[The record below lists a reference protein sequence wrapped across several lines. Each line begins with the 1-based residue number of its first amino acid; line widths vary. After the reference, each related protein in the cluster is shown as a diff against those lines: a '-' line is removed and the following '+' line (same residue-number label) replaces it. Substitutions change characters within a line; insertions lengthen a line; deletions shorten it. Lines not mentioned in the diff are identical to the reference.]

1 VAELEPLLPYSSW
14 ALRDLSNDL
23 AQDAQALG
31 TAGSDVSSA
40 WSSMVFEG
48 PAGDRVH
55 SGLSATAKGLTAA
68 AQQLQG
74 ASAALATAA
83 TWVDEQNAAIER
95 HNREVLA
102 HMPAMQRKLVLE
114 NS

>member
-1 VAELEPLLPYSSW
+1 VADLEPLLPYDSS
-14 ALRDLSNDL
+14 ALRALSGDLS
-23 AQDAQALG
+23 QDAQALG
-31 TAGSDVSSA
+31 TAGSDVSAA

-55 SGLSATAKGLTAA
+55 SGLTATAKGLTDA
-68 AQQLQG
+68 AQRLQG
-74 ASAALATAA
+74 AAAALASAA
-83 TWVDEQNAAIER
+83 DWVDEQNAAIER

-102 HMPAMQRKLVLE
+102 HMPALERKLVLE